1 MNPRTER
8 QNLPDA
14 LVEVLDDLDAPAL
27 RAVRAHVDQ
36 RLDDLRPTL
45 REMIRSETGSEVVD
59 ITDSGPYALVRK
71 YRSSGDGSDT
81 GPQPLALYRV
91 TREKRLNGERRLHW
105 SYLGDVAESADVEC
119 GNCGVPLGD
128 STTTCPHC
136 GREPSRDGE
145 A

>member
-8 QNLPDA
+8 QNLPGA
-14 LVEVLDDLDAPAL
+14 LVEVLDDLDGPAL

-36 RLDDLRPTL
+36 RLDDLHPTL
-45 REMIRSETGSEVVD
+45 REMIRSKTGSEVVD
-59 ITDSGPYALVRK
+59 ITDNGPYALLRK
-71 YRSSGDGSDT
+71 YRSFDNSSGAGRRTLS
-81 GPQPLALYRV
+81 LYRV
-91 TREKRLNGERRLHW
+91 AREKQLNGEERLHW
-105 SYLGDVAESADVEC
+105 SYLGNVAESAGVEC

-136 GREPSRDGE
+136 GEELSRDGE